1 MDITFDIERFM
12 EGSGR
17 VDLTDV
23 VWEDVPRYPLTP
35 EALRAVRFFMITES
49 ATFYYLRG
57 LMKTKAAMEE
67 PEFAPFLCA
76 WAYEEEFHG
85 RAFAKFMQ
93 AYGEPVDAG
102 YRGKMFNGRTAGE
115 RIDELGQAAISFVI
129 PDDWP
134 ATHMAWGA
142 IQEMTTYVAYGQ
154 LMDRCKHPV
163 LELLCRRIMKQ
174 ELKHFS
180 FYYQQANKRLER
192 SRVAQHVTSRV
203 LKLAWTPVGDG
214 MSSKAEVA
222 HALSFLFDGADG
234 DAIEQVEKRIRA
246 LPGLEWFNL
255 LSQYVEVNGIRRP
268 PASFFAH
275 PRGARDEEPD
285 RASVGV

>member
-1 MDITFDIERFM
+1 MDISFDIERFM

-17 VDLTDV
+17 VDLSDIC
-23 VWEDVPRYPLTP
+23 WADVPRYPLTP
-35 EALRAVRFFMITES
+35 EALRAIRYFMITES

-67 PEFAPFLCA
+67 ADFAPFLCA

-85 RAFAKFMQ
+85 RAFAKFME
-93 AYGEPVDAG
+93 AYGEPVNAG
-102 YRGKMFNGRTAGE
+102 YRGSMFNGRTVGE

-134 ATHMAWGA
+134 AAHMAWGS

-154 LMDRCKHPV
+154 LIDRCKHPV
-163 LELLCRRIMKQ
+163 LETICRRIMKQ
-174 ELKHFS
+174 ELKHFA
-180 FYYQQANKRLER
+180 FYYQKAKMRLSR
-192 SRVAQHVTSRV
+192 SRIAQFATANV

-214 MSSKAEVA
+214 MSDKAEVA
-222 HALSFLFDGADG
+222 HALGFLFDGSEG
-234 DAIEQVEKRIRA
+234 DAIEQVENRVRS

-255 LSQYVEVNGIRRP
+255 LSRYVETNGIRRP
-268 PASFFAH
+268 PASWFDH
-275 PRGARDEEPD
+275 PVGARAQAQ
-285 RASVGV
+285 ASA